1 MPHFDAVVVGTGQ
14 AGPSLAV
21 RLAQAGRR
29 TAIIERKQ
37 VGGTCVNVG
46 CIPTKTLVASA
57 RVAAV
62 ARRATEFGVI
72 LSGAPEVDMAKVQA
86 RMNVVRGESNQGV
99 TQWLLDT
106 KGVELIRGHA
116 RFVDPHTLEVNGE
129 TISAD
134 QIFLNVGGRAQ
145 IPPIPGLSEV
155 PFLTNSS
162 VLELT
167 TLPAHL
173 LILGGSYIGLEFAQ
187 MYRRFGSEVT
197 ILEAGPRLIGREDPD
212 VSNAI
217 LQLLLRD
224 GIQVH
229 TQMSNLSFSAGAAAV
244 CAHFDAAQP
253 SQRVEA
259 THCLIAVGRRP
270 NTDDLGLDKAGVRTD
285 ARGYITVDDGLCTN
299 VPHIFALG
307 DVNGRGAFTHTAYND
322 FEIVAANLLD
332 GQTRRVSDRIL
343 AYALYIDPPLARV
356 GLSVEAVRT
365 SGRAALSARMMM
377 TRVGRARER
386 SETDGFMEIVVDAKT
401 EEILGATLFG
411 IEADEAIHSILDLMY
426 ARATYKLLAR
436 AMHIHPTVS
445 ELLPTLV
452 EDLKPL
458 I

>member
-1 MPHFDAVVVGTGQ
+1 
-14 AGPSLAV
+14 
-21 RLAQAGRR
+21 
-29 TAIIERKQ
+29 
-37 VGGTCVNVG
+37 
-46 CIPTKTLVASA
+46 
-57 RVAAV
+57 
-62 ARRATEFGVI
+62 
-72 LSGAPEVDMAKVQA
+72 
-86 RMNVVRGESNQGV
+86 
-99 TQWLLDT
+99 
-106 KGVELIRGHA
+106 
-116 RFVDPHTLEVNGE
+116 
-129 TISAD
+129 
-134 QIFLNVGGRAQ
+134 
-145 IPPIPGLSEV
+145 
-155 PFLTNSS
+155 
-162 VLELT
+162 
-167 TLPAHL
+167 
-173 LILGGSYIGLEFAQ
+173 
-187 MYRRFGSEVT
+187 
-197 ILEAGPRLIGREDPD
+197 
-212 VSNAI
+212 
-217 LQLLLRD
+217 
-224 GIQVH
+224 
-229 TQMSNLSFSAGAAAV
+229 
-244 CAHFDAAQP
+244 
-253 SQRVEA
+253 
-259 THCLIAVGRRP
+259 
-270 NTDDLGLDKAGVRTD
+270 VRTD